1 MVTAWRAGELE
12 TLSAELLDEFDEFPG
27 LYETLVTK
35 RNTAWVPQLERM
47 LTDGRRYLVVV
58 GALHLVGP
66 DSVIELLEKRGH
78 AIERL

>member
-1 MVTAWRAGELE
+1 M
-12 TLSAELLDEFDEFPG
+12 SAELLDEFDDFPG

-35 RNTAWVPQLERM
+35 RNAAWIPSLERM
-47 LTDGRRYLVVV
+47 LVDGRRHLVVV

-78 AIERL
+78 DVERLR